1 MLEKINE
8 YSAAIELTTLFILV
22 MLSILIVT
30 GWCMQP
36 EKKYRKLL
44 VRKRAGS
51 TGGNKKKNRQLYRLR
66 TLDQIS
72 ETDLLQEYLKSK
84 LFYIRDCTHYFK
96 RNHLFTPGSRLETY
110 YIPEICNAFMEY
122 KTSLEFGKQEKIEN
136 AYALLENIIT
146 ITYEKFKKEEVALQ
160 KLEEIR
166 QAAQPGGSI
175 YGGTAYMENIIKDY
189 CDYLVAYE
197 NAVGVKTCVKS
208 GRKKNNEPK
217 QNQ

>member
-51 TGGNKKKNRQLYRLR
+51 TGGNRNKNKQFYLLR

-72 ETDLLQEYLKSK
+72 ETDLLPEYLKGK
-84 LFYIRDCTHYFK
+84 LFYIRDCAHYFK
-96 RNHLFTPGSRLETY
+96 RDHLFTPGSRLETY
-110 YIPEICNAFMEY
+110 YIPEICNAFVEY
-122 KTSLEFGKQEKIEN
+122 KTSFEFGEQEKNEN
-136 AYALLENIIT
+136 AYAFLENIIS
-146 ITYEKFKKEEVALQ
+146 ITCEEFKREEVALQ

-166 QAAQPGGSI
+166 QAA
-175 YGGTAYMENIIKDY
+175 
-189 CDYLVAYE
+189 
-197 NAVGVKTCVKS
+197 
-208 GRKKNNEPK
+208 
-217 QNQ
+217 

>member
-8 YSAAIELTTLFILV
+8 YSAAIELTTLFIMV

-51 TGGNKKKNRQLYRLR
+51 TGGNKKNKQFYLLR

-72 ETDLLQEYLKSK
+72 EMYLLPEYLKSK

-122 KTSLEFGKQEKIEN
+122 KTSLEFGEQEKIKN
-136 AYALLENIIT
+136 AYAFLENIIT
-146 ITYEKFKKEEVALQ
+146 ITCEEFKREEVALQ

-166 QAAQPGGSI
+166 QAA
-175 YGGTAYMENIIKDY
+175 
-189 CDYLVAYE
+189 
-197 NAVGVKTCVKS
+197 
-208 GRKKNNEPK
+208 
-217 QNQ
+217 

>member
-8 YSAAIELTTLFILV
+8 YSAVIELTTLFILV

-51 TGGNKKKNRQLYRLR
+51 TGGNKKNKQFYLLR

-72 ETDLLQEYLKSK
+72 EMDLLPEYLKSK

-122 KTSLEFGKQEKIEN
+122 KTSLESGEQERIEN
-136 AYALLENIIT
+136 SYAFLENIIT
-146 ITYEKFKKEEVALQ
+146 ITCEEFKREKVALQ
-160 KLEEIR
+160 KLEQIR
-166 QAAQPGGSI
+166 QAAQPGGST
-175 YGGTAYMENIIKDY
+175 YGGKGNGKIWDDQFWELSTGKEQIT
-189 CDYLVAYE
+189 LV
-197 NAVGVKTCVKS
+197 TF
-208 GRKKNNEPK
+208 
-217 QNQ
+217 

>member
-36 EKKYRKLL
+36 DKKYRKLL

-51 TGGNKKKNRQLYRLR
+51 TGGNRKKNKQFYLLR

-72 ETDLLQEYLKSK
+72 ETDLLPEYLKNK

-110 YIPEICNAFMEY
+110 YIPEICNAFIEY
-122 KTSLEFGKQEKIEN
+122 KTSIESAEQERIEN
-136 AYALLENIIT
+136 SYAFLENIIT
-146 ITYEKFKKEEVALQ
+146 ITCEEFKREEVALQ
-160 KLEEIR
+160 KLNEIR
-166 QAAQPGGSI
+166 QAA
-175 YGGTAYMENIIKDY
+175 
-189 CDYLVAYE
+189 
-197 NAVGVKTCVKS
+197 
-208 GRKKNNEPK
+208 
-217 QNQ
+217 